1 MTELP
6 KSQELVEPLIKFL
19 ATHGGVASNQEISNA
34 LAKELEIP
42 EQLLTEIHSGKRTE
56 FEYRLA
62 WARTK
67 AKSAGL
73 ITSPSREHWEL
84 SKK

>member
-19 ATHGGVASNQEISNA
+19 GTHGRVASNQEISNA

-42 EQLLTEIHSGKRTE
+42 DQLLAEIHSGKRTE

-62 WARTK
+62 WAQTK

-73 ITSPSREHWEL
+73 ITSPSRENWEL